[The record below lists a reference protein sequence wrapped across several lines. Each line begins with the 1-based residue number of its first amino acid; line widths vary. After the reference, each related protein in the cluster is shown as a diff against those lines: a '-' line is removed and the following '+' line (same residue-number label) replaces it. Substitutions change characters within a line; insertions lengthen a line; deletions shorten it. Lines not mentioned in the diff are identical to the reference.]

1 MFAKELV
8 KFPIKEYLNTVI
20 KKFNFINI
28 DTESCHRYVRR
39 ITDLDNVF
47 NLINKKFVSK
57 FTLME
62 TIWA

>member
-28 DTESCHRYVRR
+28 DTKDFEMLWRKRSLQ
-39 ITDLDNVF
+39 TL
-47 NLINKKFVSK
+47 LAKKIFYEKSN
-57 FTLME
+57 F
-62 TIWA
+62 